1 MKQVFSLCLFS
12 ILHDRG
18 CQYLSC
24 FKCLMVAVFA
34 NKVGWMLKNPVFE
47 YLCNSLILRYLFNF
61 YPKYLRFGLM
71 KIPKMAWLFAVEAL
85 PFRRRAIGFSP
96 KSHRLPAVRPGTFR
110 RKAGASSIFR
120 SFLDDFSQ
128 FPLQNDGKSTTS
140 FCKLISYFSP
150 ISTAL
155 ELTVVVCHSISLGR
169 SLAGG

>member
-1 MKQVFSLCLFS
+1 
-12 ILHDRG
+12 
-18 CQYLSC
+18 
-24 FKCLMVAVFA
+24 
-34 NKVGWMLKNPVFE
+34 
-47 YLCNSLILRYLFNF
+47 
-61 YPKYLRFGLM
+61 M

-140 FCKLISYFSP
+140 FCKLISYFLPYQQPWS
-150 ISTAL
+150 
-155 ELTVVVCHSISLGR
+155 
-169 SLAGG
+169 